1 MLRAIK
7 TDLLN
12 VRGEPLHAP
21 EWVHAWI
28 QAHRRIVLPD
38 KQTFTR
44 GLVAYDVACHPQD
57 YLLPMLRMTSVLEAR
72 GTRLRNVVP
81 LRTSLVPMHVTF
93 DTSTLVRL
101 FYNSGIFDGLAANK
115 SQLFHAAQGRHLE
128 GAVPDRRADLPVA
141 RLCV

>member
-1 MLRAIK
+1 MFVNMLRAVK

-38 KQTFTR
+38 KQRFTR

-72 GTRLRNVVP
+72 GARLRNV
-81 LRTSLVPMHVTF
+81 VPMHVTF

-115 SQLFHAAQGRHLE
+115 SQRFHAAQGRHLE